1 MQEERRSSA
10 IAAVLRRA
18 FVLTCVAGL
27 ALGRRA
33 FGDSITLVPDADTSL
48 FANFPDNNLGAS
60 ISLVAGGNG
69 AGLPGRALL
78 HFDVA
83 GQAPSN
89 ALIQSVALTV
99 NVVMAPGGGG
109 VNSMFDLHRLLVGW
123 VEGTGAGNTGSPA
136 NDGEPTWND
145 RVYPSVAWATPGGAI
160 SNDFSATVSSTMLIN
175 GLGAYTFATTPSFV
189 ADVQQWLLNPATN
202 FGWILISESES
213 APFTA
218 RRFGARE
225 DPINTSVLQIQYVL
239 PTAPEFQ
246 WIRTASGGIQLGFLA
261 AAEQP
266 YTVQYRDSLGA
277 AGWMTL
283 TNIAPQSAAT
293 NVIVIDSVNT
303 SARRYYRIGTF

>member
-1 MQEERRSSA
+1 
-10 IAAVLRRA
+10 LRRA
-18 FVLTCVAGL
+18 VVFVALTVTGP
-27 ALGRRA
+27 A

-78 HFDVA
+78 HFDLS
-83 GQAPSN
+83 GQVPSN
-89 ALIQSVALTV
+89 AVIQSVALTV

-109 VNSMFDLHRLLVGW
+109 VSSIFDLHRLLVGW
-123 VEGTGAGNTGSPA
+123 VEGTGTGNTGSPA
-136 NDGEPTWND
+136 NDGEPTWTD
-145 RVYPSVAWATPGGAI
+145 RVYPSVAWTAPGGAV
-160 SNDFSATVSSTMLIN
+160 SNEFSATVSSTMLIN
-175 GLGAYTFATTPSFV
+175 GLGGYTFPATPTLV
-189 ADVQQWLLNPATN
+189 ADLQQWLLNPATN
-202 FGWILISESES
+202 FGWILISESENT
-213 APFTA
+213 PFTA

-225 DPINTSVLQIQYVL
+225 DPVSTSVLQIQYAL

-246 WIRTASGGIQLGFLA
+246 WIKPIAGGIQLGFLA

-283 TNIAPQSAAT
+283 TNIVPQSAAT
-293 NVIVIDSVNT
+293 NVIVTDSATT
-303 SARRYYRIGTF
+303 SAQRYYRIGAF